1 MRASEQR
8 RADVAQQRRR
18 WKEKIADIDPSRF
31 VFLDETGAKTNMTR
45 PCARSRK
52 GERATAYAPQGH
64 WHTTTLVAGL
74 TLAGAIAP
82 MVLDGAMDRL
92 SFEAYVAQCLAPALP
107 PGAVVIMD
115 NLSAHKSAAI
125 TQLIEN
131 AGATIWYLP
140 PYSPDYNPIEQ
151 MWSKVKAALKRVC
164 ARTHDALEKAIALAL
179 DAVSPEDSQGFFRHC
194 IVGIE
199 S

>member
-1 MRASEQR
+1 RL
-8 RADVAQQRRR
+8 
-18 WKEKIADIDPSRF
+18 WKEKIAGIDPSRF

-45 PCARSRK
+45 LYARARK

-74 TLAGAIAP
+74 PLGGAVAP

-92 SFEAYVAQCLAPALP
+92 SFEAYVAQCLAPELA
-107 PGAVVIMD
+107 PGAIVIMD

-125 TQLIEN
+125 IQLIEN
-131 AGATIWYLP
+131 AGATLWYLP

-164 ARTHDALEKAIALAL
+164 ARTYDALEEAIALAL
-179 DAVSPEDSQGFFRHC
+179 DAVSPQDSQGFFRHC
-194 IVGIE
+194 CVGIKC
-199 S
+199 

>member
-8 RADVAQQRRR
+8 RADVAQQRRL
-18 WKEKIADIDPSRF
+18 WKEKIAGIDPSRF

-45 PCARSRK
+45 PYARARK
-52 GERATAYAPQGH
+52 GARATAYAPHGH
-64 WHTTTLVAGL
+64 WHTTTLVASL
-74 TLAGAIAP
+74 TIAGAIAP

-92 SFEAYVAQCLAPALP
+92 SFEAYVAQCPAPALP
-107 PGAVVIMD
+107 PGAIVVMD
-115 NLSAHKSAAI
+115 NLSAHKSAEI
-125 TQLIEN
+125 PQLIEN
-131 AGATIWYLP
+131 VGATLWYLP

-151 MWSKVKAALKRVC
+151 MWSKVKAILKRVC
-164 ARTHDALEKAIALAL
+164 ARTQDALGEAIALAL

-194 IVGIE
+194 AVGVE

>member
-8 RADVAQQRRR
+8 RADVAQQRRL

-52 GERATAYAPQGH
+52 SERATAYAPPGH

-82 MVLDGAMDRL
+82 RVLDGAMDRL

-107 PGAVVIMD
+107 PGAVIIRD
-115 NLSAHKSAAI
+115 NLSAHKSTAI

-131 AGATIWYLP
+131 AGATIGYLP

-151 MWSKVKAALKRVC
+151 MGSKVKATLKRVC
-164 ARTHDALEKAIALAL
+164 ARTHDALEEAIALAL
-179 DAVSPEDSQGFFRHC
+179 EAVSPEDSQGFFRHC
-194 IVGIE
+194 LVGME

>member
-1 MRASEQR
+1 MRAAEQR
-8 RADVAQQRRR
+8 RADVAQQRRL
-18 WKEKIADIDPSRF
+18 WKEKIAGVDPSRF
-31 VFLDETGAKTNMTR
+31 VFLDETGAQTNMTR
-45 PCARSRK
+45 SCARARK
-52 GERATAYAPQGH
+52 GERANAYAPHGH
-64 WHTTTLVAGL
+64 WHTTPLVAGL

-92 SFEAYVAQCLAPALP
+92 SFEAYVTQCLIPALP
-107 PGAVVIMD
+107 PGAIVILD

-131 AGATIWYLP
+131 AGATLWYLP

-151 MWSKVKAALKRVC
+151 MWSKVKALLKRVC
-164 ARTHDALEKAIALAL
+164 ARTQDALGEAIALAL
-179 DAVSPEDSQGFFRHC
+179 DAVSPEDSKGFFRHC
-194 IVGIE
+194 FVGME

>member
-1 MRASEQR
+1 
-8 RADVAQQRRR
+8 
-18 WKEKIADIDPSRF
+18 
-31 VFLDETGAKTNMTR
+31 MTR
-45 PCARSRK
+45 SYARSRK
-52 GERATAYAPQGH
+52 GERATAYAPHGH

-107 PGAVVIMD
+107 PRAVVIMD
-115 NLSAHKSAAI
+115 NLSAHKSTAI

-131 AGATIWYLP
+131 AGATLWYLP

-151 MWSKVKAALKRVC
+151 MWSKVKATLKRVC
-164 ARTHDALEKAIALAL
+164 ARTHDALEEAIALAL

-194 IVGIE
+194 LVGME
-199 S
+199 C

>member
-18 WKEKIADIDPSRF
+18 WKEKIAGIDPKRF

-125 TQLIEN
+125 TSLIEN
-131 AGATIWYLP
+131 AGAALWYLP

-151 MWSKVKAALKRVC
+151 MWSKVKAILKRVC
-164 ARTHDALEKAIALAL
+164 ARTHDALEQAIALAL

-194 IVGIE
+194 FVGME

>member
-18 WKEKIADIDPSRF
+18 WKEKIAGVDPSRF

-74 TLAGAIAP
+74 TLAGAVAP

-92 SFEAYVAQCLAPALP
+92 SFEAYVSHCLLPELP
-107 PGAVVIMD
+107 PRAIVIMD

-125 TQLIEN
+125 THLIEN
-131 AGATIWYLP
+131 AGATLWYLP
-140 PYSPDYNPIEQ
+140 PYSPGYNPIEQ
-151 MWSKVKAALKRVC
+151 MWSKVKATLRRLR
-164 ARTHDALEKAIALAL
+164 ARTQDALGEAIALAL
-179 DAVSPEDSQGFFRHC
+179 DAVSPEDSQGFFPHGC
-194 IVGIE
+194 VGMKC
-199 S
+199 

>member
-1 MRASEQR
+1 MRAAEQR
-8 RADVAQQRRR
+8 RADVAQQRRL
-18 WKEKIADIDPSRF
+18 WKEKIAGVEPSRF

-45 PCARSRK
+45 PYARTRK
-52 GERATAYAPQGH
+52 GERANAYAPQGH

-92 SFEAYVAQCLAPALP
+92 SFEAYVTQCLIPELP
-107 PGAVVIMD
+107 PGAIVIMD
-115 NLSAHKSAAI
+115 NLGAHKSVAI

-131 AGATIWYLP
+131 AGATLWYLP

-151 MWSKVKAALKRVC
+151 MWSKVKATLKRLC
-164 ARTHDALEKAIALAL
+164 ARTCDALGKAIALAL

-194 IVGIE
+194 FVGMTC
-199 S
+199 

>member
-8 RADVAQQRRR
+8 RADVAQQRRL
-18 WKEKIADIDPSRF
+18 WKEKIAGVDPSRF

-45 PCARSRK
+45 PYARARK
-52 GERATAYAPQGH
+52 GERATAYAPHGH

-92 SFEAYVAQCLAPALP
+92 SFEAYVAQCLAPTLP
-107 PGAVVIMD
+107 PGAILIMD

-131 AGATIWYLP
+131 AGATLWYLP

-151 MWSKVKAALKRVC
+151 MWSKVKASLKHVC
-164 ARTHDALEKAIALAL
+164 ARTHDALGEAIALAL
-179 DAVSPEDSQGFFRHC
+179 DAVSPEDSQSLFRHC
-194 IVGIE
+194 AVGVE

>member
-1 MRASEQR
+1 MRAAEQR
-8 RADVAQQRRR
+8 RADIAPQRRL
-18 WKEKIADIDPSRF
+18 WQEKIAGVDPSRF

-45 PCARSRK
+45 PYARTRK
-52 GERATAYAPQGH
+52 GERANAYAPQGH

-74 TLAGAIAP
+74 TLTGAIAP

-92 SFEAYVAQCLAPALP
+92 SFEAYVAQCLIPALP
-107 PGAVVIMD
+107 SGAIVILD

-125 TQLIEN
+125 TQLIEK
-131 AGATIWYLP
+131 AGATLWYLP

-151 MWSKVKAALKRVC
+151 MWSKVKAILKRVC
-164 ARTHDALEKAIALAL
+164 ARTHQTLGKAIALAL

-194 IVGIE
+194 FVGMKC
-199 S
+199 

>member
-1 MRASEQR
+1 MRAAEQR
-8 RADVAQQRRR
+8 RADVAQQRRL
-18 WKEKIADIDPSRF
+18 WKEKIAGVDPSRF

-45 PCARSRK
+45 PYARTRK
-52 GERATAYAPQGH
+52 GERANAYAPQGH

-92 SFEAYVAQCLAPALP
+92 SFEAYVTQCLIPALP
-107 PGAVVIMD
+107 PGAIVIMD
-115 NLSAHKSAAI
+115 NLGAHKSVAI

-131 AGATIWYLP
+131 AGATLWYLP

-151 MWSKVKAALKRVC
+151 MWSKVKAILKRLC
-164 ARTHDALEKAIALAL
+164 ARTCDALGKAIALAL

-194 IVGIE
+194 SVGVE

>member
-1 MRASEQR
+1 
-8 RADVAQQRRR
+8 
-18 WKEKIADIDPSRF
+18 
-31 VFLDETGAKTNMTR
+31 MTR
-45 PCARSRK
+45 PYARSRK

-64 WHTTTLVAGL
+64 WNTTTLVAGL
-74 TLAGAIAP
+74 TLGGAIAP
-82 MVLDGAMDRL
+82 MVLQGAMDRL
-92 SFEAYVAQCLAPALP
+92 SFEAYVAQCLAPALRH
-107 PGAVVIMD
+107 GAVVILD

-131 AGATIWYLP
+131 AGATVWYLP

-151 MWSKVKAALKRVC
+151 MWSKVKAILKRVC
-164 ARTHDALEKAIALAL
+164 ARTHDALEEAIALAL

-194 IVGIE
+194 LVGIE

>member
-1 MRASEQR
+1 MHASEQR
-8 RADVAQQRRR
+8 REDVAQQRRL
-18 WKEKIADIDPSRF
+18 WKEKIAGIDPSRF

-45 PCARSRK
+45 PYARARK
-52 GERATAYAPQGH
+52 GERANAYAPHGH

-74 TLAGAIAP
+74 TFTGAIAP
-82 MVLDGAMDRL
+82 MVLDGAMDRT
-92 SFEAYVAQCLAPALP
+92 SFEAYVTQCLAPELA
-107 PGAVVIMD
+107 PGAIVVMD

-125 TQLIEN
+125 TRLIEE
-131 AGATIWYLP
+131 AGATLWYLP

-151 MWSKVKAALKRVC
+151 MWSKVKAILKRVC
-164 ARTHDALEKAIALAL
+164 ARTHNALGEAIALAL

-194 IVGIE
+194 SVGVE

>member
-1 MRASEQR
+1 
-8 RADVAQQRRR
+8 
-18 WKEKIADIDPSRF
+18 
-31 VFLDETGAKTNMTR
+31 MTR
-45 PCARSRK
+45 PYARARK

-74 TLAGAIAP
+74 TLAGAVAP

-92 SFEAYVAQCLAPALP
+92 SFEAYVAQCLVPTLP
-107 PGAVVIMD
+107 PGSVVIMD

-125 TQLIEN
+125 TRLIED
-131 AGATIWYLP
+131 AGATLWYLP

-151 MWSKVKAALKRVC
+151 MWSKVKAILKRVC
-164 ARTHDALEKAIALAL
+164 ARTQDALVEAIALAL

-194 IVGIE
+194 CVGVV